1 MPRNTL
7 LHLSLI
13 NVNISPNDVLLFD
26 MDGTLIH
33 TDNANNIAYKLAIR
47 DVLGEIPDDLFN
59 NIYRIRQVDV
69 RNAIK
74 NISEEQFNQIV
85 TYKNEYYKKNLSAT
99 YLIDNVV
106 DLLKLHHKTHKCI
119 LVSDAC
125 CDRVMQTLEYF
136 NLKNKFY
143 GIITK
148 EDCIDNK
155 NKFTSAIS
163 KFKLDPDE
171 LWVFEDEQE
180 NIDKALKLNVK
191 HFILKDNE
199 TFYYLSK

>member
-1 MPRNTL
+1 
-7 LHLSLI
+7 
-13 NVNISPNDVLLFD
+13 

-59 NIYRIRQVDV
+59 NNYRIRQVDV

-143 GIITK
+143 AIITK

-163 KFKLDPDE
+163 KFKLNPDE

-191 HFILKDNE
+191 HLILKDNE

>member
-1 MPRNTL
+1 MPRYVL

-13 NVNISPNDVLLFD
+13 NVKISPNDVLLFD
-26 MDGTLIH
+26 MDGTLIY

-74 NISEEQFNQIV
+74 NISEEQFNQVV
-85 TYKNEYYKKNLSAT
+85 TCKNEYYKKNLSAT

-143 GIITK
+143 AIITK

-163 KFKLDPDE
+163 KFKLNPDE

-191 HFILKDNE
+191 HLILKDNE

>member
-1 MPRNTL
+1 
-7 LHLSLI
+7 
-13 NVNISPNDVLLFD
+13 

-59 NIYRIRQVDV
+59 NNYRIRQVDV

-143 GIITK
+143 AIITK
-148 EDCIDNK
+148 EDCSDDED
-155 NKFTSAIS
+155 KFTSAIR
-163 KFKLDPDE
+163 KFKLNPDE

-180 NIDKALKLNVK
+180 NIDKALKLNIK
-191 HFILKDNE
+191 HLILKDNE

>member
-1 MPRNTL
+1 M
-7 LHLSLI
+7 
-13 NVNISPNDVLLFD
+13 NISPNDVLLFD

-59 NIYRIRQVDV
+59 NNYRIRQVDV

-143 GIITK
+143 AIITK

-163 KFKLDPDE
+163 KFKLNPDE

-191 HFILKDNE
+191 HLILKDNE

>member
-1 MPRNTL
+1 MPRNAL

-13 NVNISPNDVLLFD
+13 NANISPKDVLLFD

-47 DVLGEIPDDLFN
+47 DVLGEVPDDLFN
-59 NIYRIRQVDV
+59 NVYRIRQVDV
-69 RNAIK
+69 KNAIK

-85 TYKNEYYKKNLSAT
+85 TYKKEYYIKNISAT

-106 DLLKLHHKTHKCI
+106 DLLKLHNKTHKCI

-143 GIITK
+143 AIITK
-148 EDCIDNK
+148 EDCSDDED
-155 NKFTSAIS
+155 KFTSAIR
-163 KFKLDPDE
+163 KFKLNPDE

-180 NIDKALKLNVK
+180 NIDKALKLNIK
-191 HFILKDNE
+191 HLILKDNE

>member
-1 MPRNTL
+1 MPRYVL

-33 TDNANNIAYKLAIR
+33 TDNANNIAYKSAIR

-85 TYKNEYYKKNLSAT
+85 TCKNEYYKKNLSAT

-143 GIITK
+143 AIITK
-148 EDCIDNK
+148 EDCIDHK

-163 KFKLDPDE
+163 KFKLNPDE

-191 HFILKDNE
+191 HLILKDNE

>member
-1 MPRNTL
+1 MPRNAL

-13 NVNISPNDVLLFD
+13 NANISPKDVLLFD

-47 DVLGEIPDDLFN
+47 DVLGEVPDDLFN

-69 RNAIK
+69 KNAIK

-85 TYKNEYYKKNLSAT
+85 TYKKEYYKKNISAT

-125 CDRVMQTLEYF
+125 SDRVIQTLEYF

-143 GIITK
+143 AIITK
-148 EDCIDNK
+148 EDCSDDED
-155 NKFTSAIS
+155 KFTSAIR
-163 KFKLDPDE
+163 KFKLNPDE

-180 NIDKALKLNVK
+180 NIDKALELNVK
-191 HFILKDNE
+191 HLILKDNE
-199 TFYYLSK
+199 NFYYLSK

>member
-1 MPRNTL
+1 M
-7 LHLSLI
+7 
-13 NVNISPNDVLLFD
+13 NISPKDVLLFD

-47 DVLGEIPDDLFN
+47 DVLGEVPDDLFN
-59 NIYRIRQVDV
+59 NVYRIRQVDV
-69 RNAIK
+69 KNAIK

-143 GIITK
+143 AIITK

-155 NKFTSAIS
+155 NKLTSAIS
-163 KFKLDPDE
+163 KFKLNPDE

-191 HFILKDNE
+191 HLILKDNE